1 MDVSRIDSVQ
11 SYGQT
16 RQVNNEQAK
25 KRLALHESS
34 SFAKGASGIDLS
46 AIKNPVDAV
55 NNSQEARILRT
66 RDGQEIEIPTLDAET
81 RAKAAALYA
90 KVSEAGRQRL
100 QLAGLEVGRAAF
112 AYVAATR
119 AMAKGE
125 PTGRAQ
131 LEAATS
137 ALYSAAQANLAAVA
151 NEQYGKP
158 PSGLSQSQFNN
169 AMTDAMTNGMAGVE
183 GDLNAT
189 MQRFYEKAQMSET
202 VDTDIAELND
212 MLANWPEG
220 SSQSFTWHE
229 AVKDENGNYSIVEK
243 SGTLTK
249 EQAEDLKHK
258 LDAEANGLN
267 SMSAIEM
274 QMLQVQ
280 VQDYQQAMTT
290 LSNVMKAYDDNLKGI
305 IQNVKA

>member
-16 RQVNNEQAK
+16 REINTEQAR
-25 KRLALHESS
+25 KRIDLHQSS
-34 SFAKGASGIDLS
+34 SFSKGGSGIDLS
-46 AIKNPVDAV
+46 AVKNPVDAV
-55 NNSQEARILRT
+55 NNSQEGRLLQT
-66 RDGQEIEIPTLDAET
+66 RDGNEIEIPTLDAEN
-81 RAKAAALYA
+81 RAKASALFA
-90 KVSEAGRQRL
+90 KVSEAGKQRL
-100 QLAGLEVGRAAF
+100 QAVGQELGRAAF
-112 AYVAATR
+112 AHVAATR
-119 AMAKGE
+119 SVERGE
-125 PTGRAQ
+125 PDGKAQ
-131 LEAATS
+131 LEAASS

-151 NEQYGKP
+151 NETYGKAP
-158 PSGLSQSQFNN
+158 RGLTQTQFNN

-189 MQRFYEKAQMSET
+189 LQRFAKKAQMGET
-202 VDTDIAELND
+202 VDTDAAELQD

-220 SSQSFTWHE
+220 SSQQFTWHE

-243 SGTLTK
+243 TGTLTK
-249 EQAEDLKHK
+249 EQAEDLYNK
-258 LDAEANGLN
+258 LKASANDLQ
-267 SMSAIEM
+267 SITAIEQ

>member
-16 RQVNNEQAK
+16 RPTTEQAK

-34 SFAKGASGIDLS
+34 SFAKGTSGIDLT

-55 NNSQEARILRT
+55 NNTQEGRILQT
-66 RDGQEIEIPTLDAET
+66 RDGNEIEIPTLDAET
-81 RAKAAALYA
+81 RAKVNALHA
-90 KVSEAGRQRL
+90 KVSEAGRLRL
-100 QLAGLEVGRAAF
+100 QAAGLEVGRAAF

-131 LEAATS
+131 LEAASS
-137 ALYSAAQANLAAVA
+137 ALYGATQANLAAVA
-151 NEQYGKP
+151 NEVYSKP
-158 PSGLSQSQFNN
+158 PSGLSQKQFND

-189 MQRFYEKAQMSET
+189 MQRFAKKAQMAET
-202 VDTDIAELND
+202 IDTDVAELND
-212 MLANWPEG
+212 MLADWPEG

-229 AVKDENGNYSIVEK
+229 ASKDENGNWSIVEK
-243 SGTLTK
+243 SGTLSK
-249 EQAEDLKHK
+249 EQAEQLKTK
-258 LDAEANGLN
+258 LEADSQGLN

>member
-16 RQVNNEQAK
+16 SQTTEQAK
-25 KRLALHESS
+25 KRLTLNESS
-34 SFAKGASGIDLS
+34 SFAKGTSGIDLT
-46 AIKNPVDAV
+46 AIKNPAV
-55 NNSQEARILRT
+55 NNTQEGRVLQT
-66 RDGQEIEIPTLDAET
+66 RDGNEIEIPTLDAET
-81 RAKAAALYA
+81 RAKVNALHA

-100 QLAGLEVGRAAF
+100 QAAGLELGRACF

-119 AMAKGE
+119 AMSKGE

-137 ALYSAAQANLAAVA
+137 ALYGAAQANLAAVA
-151 NEQYGKP
+151 NETQGKP
-158 PSGLSQSQFNN
+158 PSGLSQKAYND

-183 GDLNAT
+183 ADLNAT
-189 MQRFYEKAQMSET
+189 MEKFMKKAQMAET
-202 VDTDIAELND
+202 IDTDSAELAD

-220 SSQSFTWHE
+220 SSQTFTWHE
-229 AVKDENGNYSIVEK
+229 AVKDDSGNWSIVEK
-243 SGTLTK
+243 TATLSK
-249 EQAEDLKHK
+249 EQAEDLSHK
-258 LDAEANGLN
+258 LSADSQGLN

-290 LSNVMKAYDDNLKGI
+290 LSNVMKSHDDNLKGI